1 MRAKRGPSSQD
12 FLASIAS
19 AASIAKNGLEKPT
32 TKKALVV

>member
-1 MRAKRGPSSQD
+1 MRAKRGPSSHV

-32 TKKALVV
+32 TKNALLV